1 MACIKSELTLAPSE
15 VTLFLNTVNGKKA
28 NLNEIKETV
37 NKPLFK
43 IKSALRELT
52 ETNYIIESEGY
63 YVIAD
68 KGKTYLAENK

>member
-15 VTLFLNTVNGKKA
+15 VKLFLNTVNDSKV
-28 NLNEIKETV
+28 NLDDIKNQI

-52 ETNYIIESEGY
+52 ETNYMTETDGY
-63 YVIAD
+63 YVISD